1 MVAADAADAMKTGDE
16 SLMPAVRPWIM
27 ASVATTVIAGLIYGL
42 ADNRMLWFKTFHIV
56 AVVSWF
62 AGIFYLPRIF
72 VYHAAVPDDD
82 GRGHDRF
89 CVMERK
95 LYRFVTVF
103 LVMTTAFGTLML
115 VEYGYEYFRASLWVH
130 VKITLVLALVGYHLW
145 LGHHG
150 RAVRLGRRTRDHKF
164 YRVINELP
172 VLVLFAVVWLVV
184 FKPF

>member
-1 MVAADAADAMKTGDE
+1 
-16 SLMPAVRPWIM
+16 M
-27 ASVATTVIAGLIYGL
+27 ATVATTVFAGLIYGL
-42 ADNRMLWFKTFHIV
+42 SDNRFLWFKTLHII

-62 AGIFYLPRIF
+62 AGIFYLPRLF
-72 VYHAAVPDDD
+72 VYHAAVDADDE
-82 GRGHDRF
+82 RGHQRF
-89 CVMERK
+89 CIMEQK

-103 LVMTTAFGTLML
+103 LVMTVSFGTML
-115 VEYGYEYFRASLWVH
+115 VVEYGLEFFRTAGWLH
-130 VKITLVLALVGYHLW
+130 AKITLVAGLVAYHLW

-172 VLVLFAVVWLVV
+172 VLVLFAVVGLAV